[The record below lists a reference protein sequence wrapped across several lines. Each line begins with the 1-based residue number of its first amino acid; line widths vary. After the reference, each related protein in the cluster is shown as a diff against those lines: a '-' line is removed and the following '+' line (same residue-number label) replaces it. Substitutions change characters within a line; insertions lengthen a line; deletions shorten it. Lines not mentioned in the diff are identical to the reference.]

1 MLEKAGYNSDR
12 IGVVLAKSLAV
23 AESIIDDPNVDP
35 FAKMAA
41 IKLIVRDIAAVA
53 PMKSPGPQREA
64 QTPVVINIGELPPAP
79 TREPRNV
86 TPRADGPQVR
96 AAVSLPPNP
105 A

>member
-53 PMKSPGPQREA
+53 PMKTPGPQREA

-79 TREPRNV
+79 AREPRAIGSHS
-86 TPRADGPQVR
+86 TKSQTR
-96 AAVSLPPNP
+96 AAIDLPPNP

>member
-1 MLEKAGYNSDR
+1 MLEKAGYNQDR

-23 AESIIDDPNVDP
+23 AESIIDDPNTDP

-53 PMKSPGPQREA
+53 PMKTPGPQHA
-64 QTPVVINIGELPPAP
+64 PQTPVIINIGELPPAP
-79 TREPRNV
+79 AREPRNV
-86 TPRADGPQVR
+86 TPRADGPQSR
-96 AAVSLPPNP
+96 AAIDIPHNP